1 VSIVRKKP
9 ISLSSLPM
17 TTRSTT
23 ALLLEALPE
32 PHCFINRQ
40 LECLGANAAF
50 ARLVGATAADIEGR
64 LITDFWPDAHR
75 MRWETREFSAE
86 FRPLAGAS
94 VLVKLATFAGEL
106 LLIRVLA
113 SFSDDDSG
121 KVFHDQRLETL
132 GILAGAVAH
141 DFNNILTG
149 ILGHYAYLQHVLP
162 QEGAH
167 VESLKAV
174 EEGALRASSLSQ
186 QILQFSR
193 AETESLGA
201 KVDLGEVV
209 SRVCV
214 LLKSAIPSQ
223 IRLRYEPPARS
234 VSVIGSEAQLSQVII
249 NLVVNARDAISGQGE
264 VAITIDRACASD
276 EVSRL
281 FGTEPAASAYCAFV
295 VRDTGEGMDDETRA
309 RLFEPYFTTKGAKG
323 TGLGLATVNAIVK
336 KLGGAIEVD
345 SERGRGTE
353 FRVVLPL
360 VDERSSE
367 GDHSGGRGA
376 QIQDDGPLA
385 GYGERILVVDDEY
398 AVRNVLGLSLSH
410 LGYTVETAGSGLEA
424 LEKYKAANHGFAL
437 VILDMLMPGMSGEE
451 VFNRLK
457 QLNSCVRVLLV
468 SGFSSEEVVHRILA
482 QGGRDFIQKP
492 FAIDVLS
499 RKVRGCLEQE

>member
-9 ISLSSLPM
+9 ISLSILPM

-40 LECLGANAAF
+40 GECLGANVGF
-50 ARLVGATAADIEGR
+50 ARLVGATPGDLEGR
-64 LITDFWPDAHR
+64 SVSDFWPDPHKI
-75 MRWETREFSAE
+75 RWETREFSAE
-86 FRPLAGAS
+86 FHPFSGGS
-94 VLVKLATFAGEL
+94 VLVKLATFSGEL
-106 LLIRVLA
+106 LLVRVLA
-113 SFSDDDSG
+113 SFSDDDSS

-162 QEGAH
+162 HEGSHA
-167 VESLKAV
+167 ESLKAI

-193 AETESLGA
+193 ADTETSGA

-209 SRVCV
+209 TRVCV

-223 IRLRYEPPARS
+223 IRLRFEPPARA

-249 NLVVNARDAISGQGE
+249 NLVINARDAIVGQGE
-264 VAITIDRACASD
+264 ILIAVERRCSSD

-281 FGTEPAASAYCAFV
+281 FGTEPAASAYSALV
-295 VRDTGEGMDDETRA
+295 VRDTGEGMDAETRE

-323 TGLGLATVNAIVK
+323 TGLGLATVNSIVK
-336 KLGGAIEVD
+336 RLGGAIEVE
-345 SERGRGTE
+345 SERGQGTE
-353 FRVVLPL
+353 FRVVLPV
-360 VDERSSE
+360 VDDSA
-367 GDHSGGRGA
+367 GDGHQAGVHVR
-376 QIQDDGPLA
+376 DEGPLP

-410 LGYTVETAGSGLEA
+410 LGYAVETAGSGLEA
-424 LEKYKAANHGFAL
+424 LEKYQAANYGFAL

-468 SGFSSEEVVHRILA
+468 SGFSSEEVVHRILS

-492 FAIDVLS
+492 FAIDVLA
-499 RKVRGCLEQE
+499 RKVRGCLE

>member
-1 VSIVRKKP
+1 
-9 ISLSSLPM
+9 M

-40 LECLGANAAF
+40 LECLGANTAF
-50 ARLVGATAADIEGR
+50 ARLVGATTADIEGR
-64 LITDFWPDAHR
+64 PITDFWPDANK

-86 FRPLAGAS
+86 FHPFSGAS
-94 VLVKLATFAGEL
+94 VLVKLATFSGEL

-113 SFSDDDSG
+113 SFSDDDSS

-149 ILGHYAYLQHVLP
+149 ILGHYAYLHHVLP
-162 QEGAH
+162 QEGSH

-193 AETESLGA
+193 ADTESSGA

-223 IRLRYEPPARS
+223 IRLAYEPPARS
-234 VSVIGSEAQLSQVII
+234 VAVIGSEAQLSQVII
-249 NLVVNARDAISGQGE
+249 NLVVNARDAIKGQGQIGISVE
-264 VAITIDRACASD
+264 RRCSSE

-281 FGTEPAASAYCAFV
+281 FGTEPAASAYSALV
-295 VRDTGEGMDDETRA
+295 VQDTGEGMDSETRA

-323 TGLGLATVNAIVK
+323 TGLGLATVNSIVK
-336 KLGGAIEVD
+336 RLGGAIEVD
-345 SERGRGTE
+345 SERGRGTQ
-353 FRVVLPL
+353 FRVVLPV
-360 VDERSSE
+360 VDEVGDEARHVGARGSDAHSE
-367 GDHSGGRGA
+367 GP
-376 QIQDDGPLA
+376 QP

-410 LGYTVETAGSGLEA
+410 LGYSVETAGSGLEA

-468 SGFSSEEVVHRILA
+468 SGFSSEEVVHRILS

-492 FAIDVLS
+492 FAIDVLA